1 MRFAPTRSCTPRSV
15 RSVRDDLAEL
25 TGRLVAI
32 ESTNPDLVP
41 DGAGEAEIAAF
52 VAAWLEEAGLEVD
65 LYEAAPGR
73 PNVVGVARGTGGGRS
88 LLLNAHM
95 DTVGVA
101 GVESP
106 FVPVVRDGRL
116 HGRGAGDMKG
126 SLAASMLVGA
136 AAVREG
142 VRGDVIVAAVAD
154 EEVGSLGTEALVR
167 RTSADAAIVTEP
179 TDEVVAV
186 AHKGFVAFEVETVG
200 RAAHGSRPDL
210 GIDAIAAMGPV
221 LSGIAALDARLR
233 GGVGHALLGTGSVH
247 ASVIEGGQEYSS
259 YPAGCLLKGERRTVP
274 GETPADV
281 LADLEEIVAGT
292 GAIVRIPFHRG
303 PFETSVDAPAV
314 AALHRHLGH
323 DAVGGVA
330 FWADSALL
338 ADAGVPTVLFGPV
351 VGGLHGVD
359 EWVDLASLE
368 RCHDAYLAVV
378 RELCA

>member
-1 MRFAPTRSCTPRSV
+1 MPSAPTRSCTPRLV

-41 DGAGEAEIAAF
+41 DGVGEAEIAAF
-52 VAAWLEEAGLEVD
+52 VAAWLEAAGLEVD
-65 LYEAAPGR
+65 LYETAPGR

-101 GVESP
+101 GVENP
-106 FVPVVRDGRL
+106 FLPVVRDGRL

-142 VRGDVIVAAVAD
+142 FWGDVIVAAVAD
-154 EEVGSLGTEALVR
+154 EEVASLGTEALVR
-167 RTSADAAIVTEP
+167 RTTADAAIVTEP
-179 TDEVVAV
+179 TEEVVAV
-186 AHKGFVAFEVETVG
+186 AHKGFVAFEVATVG

-221 LSGIAALDARLR
+221 LSGIAALDVRLR
-233 GGVGHALLGTGSVH
+233 GGGGHPLLGTGSVH
-247 ASVIEGGQEYSS
+247 AAVIEGGQEYSS
-259 YPAGCLLKGERRTVP
+259 YPASCLLKGERRTVP

-281 LADLEEIVAGT
+281 LAELEEIVAGT
-292 GAIVRIPFHRG
+292 GATISLPFHRG
-303 PFETSVDAPAV
+303 PFETASDAAV
-314 AALHRHLGH
+314 VVALQRHLGH
-323 DAVGGVA
+323 EVVGGVA

-338 ADAGVPTVLFGPV
+338 ADAGIPTVLFGPI
-351 VGGLHGVD
+351 VGDIHGVD

-368 RCHDAYLAVV
+368 RCHDAYLAVAQ
-378 RELCA
+378 ELCA

>member
-1 MRFAPTRSCTPRSV
+1 MPFVPTRSCTPRSV
-15 RSVRDDLAEL
+15 RSVLDDLAEL

-32 ESTNPDLVP
+32 ESTNPDLVF
-41 DGAGEAEIAAF
+41 DGVGEAEIAAF
-52 VAAWLEEAGLEVD
+52 VASWLGAAGLEVD
-65 LYEAAPGR
+65 LYDAAPGR
-73 PNVVGVARGTGGGRS
+73 PNVVGIARGTGGGRS

-101 GVESP
+101 GLEDP
-106 FVPVVRDGRL
+106 FLPVVRDGRL

-142 VRGDVIVAAVAD
+142 FRGDVIVAAVAD
-154 EEVGSLGTEALVR
+154 EEVASLGTEALVR

-179 TDEVVAV
+179 TEEVVAV

-210 GIDAIAAMGPV
+210 GVDAIAAMGPV
-221 LSGIAALDARLR
+221 LSGIAALDLRLR
-233 GGVGHALLGTGSVH
+233 SGVGHSLLGTGSVH
-247 ASVIEGGQEYSS
+247 AAVIEGGQEYSS
-259 YPAGCLLKGERRTVP
+259 YPARCLLKGERRTVP
-274 GETPADV
+274 GETPAHV
-281 LADLEEIVAGT
+281 LAELEQIVAGT
-292 GAIVRIPFHRG
+292 GATVNLPFHRG
-303 PFETSVDAPAV
+303 PFEAASDALVV
-314 AALHRHLGH
+314 AALHGHLGH
-323 DAVGGVA
+323 AVVGGVA

-338 ADAGVPTVLFGPV
+338 AGAGIPTVLFGPV
-351 VGGLHGVD
+351 VGDIHGVD

-368 RCHDAYLAVV
+368 RCHDAYLAVA

>member
-1 MRFAPTRSCTPRSV
+1 LV

-41 DGAGEAEIAAF
+41 DGVGEAEIAAF
-52 VAAWLEEAGLEVD
+52 VAAWLEAAGLEVD
-65 LYEAAPGR
+65 LYETAPGR
-73 PNVVGVARGTGGGRS
+73 PNVVGTARGTGGGRS

-101 GVESP
+101 GVEAP
-106 FVPVVRDGRL
+106 FTPVVRDGRL

-136 AAVREG
+136 AAVRG
-142 VRGDVIVAAVAD
+142 GFRGDVIVAAVAD
-154 EEVGSLGTEALVR
+154 EEVASLGTEALVR

-179 TDEVVAV
+179 TEEVVTV

-233 GGVGHALLGTGSVH
+233 GGVAHPLLGTGSLH
-247 ASVIEGGQEYSS
+247 AAVIEGGQEYSS
-259 YPAGCLLKGERRTVP
+259 YPANCLLKGERRTVP

-281 LADLEEIVAGT
+281 LAELEEIVAGT
-292 GAIVRIPFHRG
+292 GATVSLPFHRG
-303 PFETSVDAPAV
+303 PFETASDAPVV

-323 DAVGGVA
+323 DVVGGVA

-338 ADAGVPTVLFGPV
+338 ADAGIPTVLFGPI
-351 VGGLHGVD
+351 VGDIHGVD

-368 RCHDAYLAVV
+368 RCHAAYLAVA

>member
-1 MRFAPTRSCTPRSV
+1 MPSAPTRSCTPRLV
-15 RSVRDDLAEL
+15 RSVSDDLAEL

-41 DGAGEAEIAAF
+41 DGVGEAEIAAF
-52 VAAWLEEAGLEVD
+52 VAAWLEAAGLEVD
-65 LYEAAPGR
+65 LYDTAAGR

-101 GVESP
+101 GVENP
-106 FVPVVRDGRL
+106 FLPVVRDGRL

-142 VRGDVIVAAVAD
+142 FRGDVIVAAVAD
-154 EEVGSLGTEALVR
+154 EEVASLGTEALVR
-167 RTSADAAIVTEP
+167 RTTADAAIVTEP
-179 TDEVVAV
+179 TEEVVAV

-233 GGVGHALLGTGSVH
+233 CGGGHPLLGTGSVH
-247 ASVIEGGQEYSS
+247 AAVIEGGQEYSS
-259 YPAGCLLKGERRTVP
+259 YPASCLLKGERRTVP

-281 LADLEEIVAGT
+281 LVELEEIVAGT
-292 GAIVRIPFHRG
+292 GATVSLPFHRG
-303 PFETSVDAPAV
+303 PFETVSDAPVV

-323 DAVGGVA
+323 DVAGGVA

-338 ADAGVPTVLFGPV
+338 ADAGIPTVLFGPI
-351 VGGLHGVD
+351 VGDIHGVD

-368 RCHDAYLAVV
+368 RCYDAYLAVA

>member
-1 MRFAPTRSCTPRSV
+1 MERGRRRSP
-15 RSVRDDLAEL
+15 
-25 TGRLVAI
+25 
-32 ESTNPDLVP
+32 
-41 DGAGEAEIAAF
+41 AF

-65 LYEAAPGR
+65 VYEVAPGR
-73 PNVVGVARGTGGGRS
+73 PNVVAVARGTGGGHS

-101 GVESP
+101 GMESP
-106 FVPVVRDGRL
+106 FTPARRDGCL

-136 AAVREG
+136 AAVRERF
-142 VRGDVIVAAVAD
+142 RGDVIVAAVAD
-154 EEVGSLGTEALVR
+154 EEVGSIGTEELVR
-167 RTSADAAIVTEP
+167 RTTADAAIVTEP
-179 TDEVVAV
+179 TEEVVAV

-221 LSGIAALDARLR
+221 LSGIAALDTRLR
-233 GGVGHALLGTGSVH
+233 SGAGHPLLGTGSVH
-247 ASVIEGGQEYSS
+247 AAVIAGGQEYSS
-259 YPAGCLLKGERRTVP
+259 YPADCLLKGERRTIP
-274 GETPADV
+274 GETVELVRAE
-281 LADLEEIVAGT
+281 LEGISDGT
-292 GAIVRIPFHRG
+292 GATVRLPFHRG
-303 PFETSVDAPAV
+303 PFETASDAPVV

-323 DAVGGVA
+323 ETVGGVA

-338 ADAGVPTVLFGPV
+338 AQAGIPTVVFGPV
-351 VGGLHGVD
+351 VGGIHGAD

-368 RCHDAYLAVV
+368 RCHDAYLAAA

>member
-1 MRFAPTRSCTPRSV
+1 MRSV
-15 RSVRDDLAEL
+15 LDDLAEL

-41 DGAGEAEIAAF
+41 DGVGEVEIAAF
-52 VAAWLEEAGLEVD
+52 VASWLGAAGLEVD

-73 PNVVGVARGTGGGRS
+73 PNVVGIARGTGGGRS

-101 GVESP
+101 GVENP

-142 VRGDVIVAAVAD
+142 FRGDVIVAAVAD
-154 EEVGSLGTEALVR
+154 EEVASLGTEALVR

-179 TDEVVAV
+179 TEEVVAV

-210 GIDAIAAMGPV
+210 GVDAIAAMGPV
-221 LSGIAALDARLR
+221 LSGIAALDLRLR
-233 GGVGHALLGTGSVH
+233 GGVGHPLLGTGSVH
-247 ASVIEGGQEYSS
+247 AAVIEGGQEYSS
-259 YPAGCLLKGERRTVP
+259 YPASCLLKGERRTVP
-274 GETPADV
+274 DESPAHV
-281 LADLEEIVAGT
+281 LAELEQIVAGT
-292 GAIVRIPFHRG
+292 GATVSLPFHRG
-303 PFETSVDAPAV
+303 PFETANDAPVV

-323 DAVGGVA
+323 DIVGGVA

-338 ADAGVPTVLFGPV
+338 ADAGIPTVLFGPV
-351 VGGLHGVD
+351 VGEIHGVD

-368 RCHDAYLAVV
+368 RCHDAYLAVA